1 MFCPDCTGTT
11 ASHLLSS
18 EKSVILVSTYCE
30 KLIPTKYQGPYKIK
44 DSDEIKCLETM
55 LHDENEEGTNGVMFS
70 MYNYIATPINLFP
83 PTELFSLIYL
93 KWFSRNPSNTEALT
107 NFLLQILFTRLKRP

>member
-30 KLIPTKYQGPYKIK
+30 KLIPTKHQGPYKIK

-83 PTELFSLIYL
+83 PTELFSLINL
-93 KWFSRNPSNTEALT
+93 KWFSRNPSYTEALT
-107 NFLLQILFTRLKRP
+107 IFFTNIIYII